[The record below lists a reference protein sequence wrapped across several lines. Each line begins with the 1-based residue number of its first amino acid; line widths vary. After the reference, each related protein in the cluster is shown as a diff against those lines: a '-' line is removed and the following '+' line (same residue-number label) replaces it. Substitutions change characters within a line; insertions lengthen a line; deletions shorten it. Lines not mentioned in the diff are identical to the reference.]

1 MLRYIE
7 LTSGYHHDGPAWI
20 ADVNHSK
27 SGQTIYFNN
36 HALKRIEGGGASG
49 NFYDLETG
57 DEYWVSGVKKE
68 GGDRHWAGSGVV
80 KVERSAVAAYLA
92 WRGKPELDPYYELT
106 DDIVPT
112 DARRFVSM
120 ENMPEALAANRG

>member
-20 ADVNHSK
+20 AKVSHSK

-49 NFYDLETG
+49 NYRDLESG

-68 GGDRHWAGSGVV
+68 GGDRHWAGNGVV
-80 KVERSAVAAYLA
+80 LVERAALKDYLLL
-92 WRGKPELDPYYELT
+92 RGRDDLDPYYEMT
-106 DDIVPT
+106 DDIAPT
-112 DARRFVSM
+112 DMGRFVAM
-120 ENMPEALAANRG
+120 ENQPEQSAVHH